1 MLRVFLMKLEP
12 DFERLFKKGKTER
25 AKGHSRVDNQ
35 IAGSRRAVQSDF
47 LFLVSPITSR
57 YSWREDWRERK
68 MSLQQIVSINSFD
81 SPLGYDNKGSVS
93 IPIVLSFI
101 HITYIR

>member
-57 YSWREDWRERK
+57 YSLREDWREAK
-68 MSLQQIVSINSFD
+68 IALHHIGSLKSFVSPFGDANRGSD
-81 SPLGYDNKGSVS
+81 SHPNR
-93 IPIVLSFI
+93 F
-101 HITYIR
+101 TF